1 MSDKSHTAHDSHA
14 HSPEEISKHVR
25 VYVIVFLALLI
36 GTVITVGLNYLHFDS
51 VKLTVT
57 IALFVAVIK
66 ASLVACYFMH
76 LISEKKMIY
85 VILGFTVFFFAA
97 LLVLTLSS
105 YGDLPEM
112 TTTR

>member
-1 MSDKSHTAHDSHA
+1 MSA
-14 HSPEEISKHVR
+14 HSPEDISKHVR
-25 VYVIVFLALLI
+25 IYIIVFLALLV
-36 GTVITVGLNYLHFDS
+36 GTVVTVGLNYLHFDS
-51 VKLTVT
+51 KAVT
-57 IALFVAVIK
+57 IGIALFVAVIK
-66 ASLVACYFMH
+66 ATLVACYFMH

>member
-1 MSDKSHTAHDSHA
+1 MSA

-25 VYVIVFLALLI
+25 VYVIVFLALLV
-36 GTVITVGLNYLHFDS
+36 GTIVTVGLNYLHFSS
-51 VKLTVT
+51 VALTVT
-57 IALFVAVIK
+57 IALFVAVVK

-85 VILGFTVFFFAA
+85 VIMGFTVFFFAA

-105 YGDLPEM
+105 YGDLPEL

>member
-1 MSDKSHTAHDSHA
+1 MSA
-14 HSPEEISKHVR
+14 HSPEDISKHVR
-25 VYVIVFLALLI
+25 IYIIVFLALLV
-36 GTVITVGLNYLHFDS
+36 GTVVTVGLNYLHFDS
-51 VKLTVT
+51 KTVT
-57 IALFVAVIK
+57 IGIALFVAVIK
-66 ASLVACYFMH
+66 ATLVACYFMH